1 MSELKPERSPEDDI
15 RRQFGKPTEI
25 DPFIK
30 EIRTLT
36 EAVKSQTETLE
47 VAINGR
53 HDTSIYEL
61 VYWQFSGATGELHRF
76 ANAVE
81 DRLRDGWTLQGGP
94 FVAGEHIC
102 QAVLKRRG
110 QWAAT
115 PATPIGSSTW

>member
-61 VYWQFSGATGELHRF
+61 VYWQFSGAIGELHRF
-76 ANAVE
+76 ANA
-81 DRLRDGWTLQGGP
+81 RPRS
-94 FVAGEHIC
+94 
-102 QAVLKRRG
+102 QA
-110 QWAAT
+110 
-115 PATPIGSSTW
+115 